1 MISLGSSAMLHWIP
15 AISLLILSH
24 LVFFFAM
31 TERKYS
37 FKKTMGLY
45 ALLYVVFILVI
56 FIGFLLLSNLTD
68 AVVILFPSTFLIS
81 FLVFILSSADPF
93 CKKAYLFISYGN
105 IFCILQCAAVIIR
118 TALFPALSPLGVL
131 YARNIIRTLLYIPTL
146 WAYVKFL
153 RPTVREVS
161 GSQKKTWY
169 SISLVSLLFLIVFVA
184 FLAAFSADLDN
195 EPMLMLLFMV
205 IVLIYGSV
213 QWVVFGTIRSMTRES
228 KMELVNKNMAY
239 LKNQLILA
247 NENERLAKTIRHDL
261 RHHNQNIAAMLQRG
275 DIQDALRYIE
285 QYDESLAAAKQNAF
299 CPHITVNAIL
309 NHFYTQAAVAG
320 IPARVSADTPRES
333 AIADMDYVAILSN
346 LLENAL
352 HGCKECRSQGEINV
366 SLRTVADKTVIVCS
380 NPCTPDLVLE
390 NSMPKNRGV
399 GLDSMASAASKYG
412 GDISYTLAD
421 GILTACVILKH

>member
-15 AISLLILSH
+15 AMSLLILSH

-45 ALLYVVFILVI
+45 ALLYVVFILVTLA
-56 FIGFLLLSNLTD
+56 GFLLLSNLTD

-93 CKKAYLFISYGN
+93 CKMAYLFIGYGN
-105 IFCILQCAAVIIR
+105 IFCILQCAAVVICA
-118 TALFPALSPLGVL
+118 ALFPALSPLGVL

-146 WAYVKFL
+146 WFYVKFL
-153 RPTVREVS
+153 RPIVREVS

-184 FLAAFSADLDN
+184 FLAAFFADLDN
-195 EPMLMLLFMV
+195 EPMLMLLLMA

-213 QWVVFGTIRSMTRES
+213 QWVIWGTIRSMSRES
-228 KMELVNKNMAY
+228 KMELVNKNMEY
-239 LKNQLILA
+239 LRSQLTLA
-247 NENERLAKTIRHDL
+247 SENERLARTIRHDL
-261 RHHNQNIAAMLQRG
+261 RHHNRNIAAMLQRG

-285 QYDESLAAAKQNAF
+285 QYDKSLADVKQNAF

-309 NHFYTQAAVAG
+309 NHFYTQAAAAG
-320 IPARVSADTPRES
+320 IPARVSADTPKES
-333 AIADMDYVAILSN
+333 PIADMDYVAILSN
-346 LLENAL
+346 LLENAI

-380 NPCTPDLVLE
+380 NPCTPGLVLE